1 MNDFPKVFSR
11 NTNSQ
16 CKHTMLFVNLRFI
29 VSRVIWAQTLLFF
42 GSLSF
47 SHEPLPILDARAA
60 KTIVSACEELAK
72 SHDIGVAI
80 AVVDQGGNLL
90 AFLKMNNVVP
100 GAAKIA
106 RWKASTSALYGL
118 PTKSFQDMAEKEQYI
133 YSIPDLAPIE
143 GGEPI
148 ALFKGVVLGGVGV
161 SGAVSKLDAAC
172 ARVGIE
178 AAFPPEM
185 AP

>member
-1 MNDFPKVFSR
+1 MTFR
-11 NTNSQ
+11 NFFLEARIPRVK
-16 CKHTMLFVNLRFI
+16 CTMQFVNLRFI
-29 VSRVIWAQTLLFF
+29 VSSAIWVQLFLSF

-47 SHEPLPILDARAA
+47 AHETLPILDARAA
-60 KTIVSACEELAK
+60 KTIVSACEEFAK
-72 SHDIGVAI
+72 SQDIGVAI

-90 AFLKMNNVVP
+90 AFLKMDNVVP
-100 GAAKIA
+100 GAAKIS

-118 PTKSFQDMAEKEQYI
+118 PTKSFQDMAQKKQYM

-148 ALFKGVVLGGVGV
+148 ALFKGAVLGGVGV
-161 SGAVSKLDAAC
+161 SGAASELDAAC